1 MKRSFSKLYSFLSR
15 SSNISLLIDG
25 QNDQIGNWNFT
36 LQKIFH
42 NTYIIR
48 HKISVIINII
58 GSSGLYSQPKIFSC
72 PNIFPFILY
81 FRCDLSESKVPKRKI
96 WNLANSCQKE
106 LNAAMETTMKI
117 DDDECEDER
126 FYLTMRS
133 LLIIAN
139 WPLLRLIPIIEIST
153 I

>member
-81 FRCDLSESKVPKRKI
+81 FRCDLSESKVPKSK
-96 WNLANSCQKE
+96 N
-106 LNAAMETTMKI
+106 
-117 DDDECEDER
+117 
-126 FYLTMRS
+126 
-133 LLIIAN
+133 
-139 WPLLRLIPIIEIST
+139 LRLGKFLSKRVKCSHGDHHEDRWWWMWRWKILLDNEKFT
-153 I
+153 YNC